1 MLAANCVIQKTK
13 MSRPEELVLTTLKA
27 VLDLF
32 LDGKY
37 EEAAIKCSFLLRKK
51 TNLDQSLAA
60 SVQKLLLICY
70 LEQEEY
76 ETVINWVDQNNKLSE
91 IGTYAKYRSKDYNA
105 VSKEASKDSIL
116 ERHLL
121 AQSYFHLKQTNPAL
135 KTYQELLS
143 ECDKDDTD
151 SRMELMH
158 NAIAVIAA
166 NASIPFVPLVEED
179 HQKWVDQADDFL
191 QENVGNHELAFN
203 LGTLQILCGSVDR
216 GWLKKA
222 ETKCN
227 DDGDIPAIE
236 HNIAWSHHFWQKEG
250 SAECDYSVVDTEPT
264 SLPFILAN
272 INQSLLDDKGKLPL
286 QPNQKWNTLQIR
298 MYWYNRAIT
307 QYKTNKLAES
317 QESSQ
322 ALKKTLGS
330 GESTNAKKKRGA
342 TTKVSIDD
350 MWWEAR
356 ADVVLAYAQDSQS
369 KKTPATERLES
380 RLQFLKQQQQSYT
393 IDHAIAY
400 VSLHLF
406 SIQNATRR
414 PAAAEV
420 VTVLQSLPESIQ
432 SHQAVRATINALDD
446 SLSKTKKS
454 PLEQADMFFG
464 QGKYEDAAN
473 LYAANLG
480 DVENCDEDE
489 LANHLRHVQV
499 LAMIG
504 KHDECAALW
513 SKIRRGM
520 DDAADT
526 QSRLDGEALEKQ
538 PLPRSSTTKSIDK
551 HLEVGLNESKP
562 KRSQKNI
569 RRQRARRR
577 EKYLKELEAKGE
589 YNPDRPVKPNPE
601 RWIPKHARSSNRR
614 GGRRGG
620 GGGPNRSAQ
629 GGGSQ
634 ADAQRLDAA
643 ARRAG
648 IVPAN
653 LGPSTA
659 NMKVSNGSRK
669 AGRRR

>member
-1 MLAANCVIQKTK
+1 M
-13 MSRPEELVLTTLKA
+13 LTTLKA

-32 LDGKY
+32 LDEKY
-37 EEAAIKCSFLLRKK
+37 EEVIIKCSFLLRKK
-51 TNLDQSLAA
+51 TNLDQSLTA
-60 SVQKLLLICY
+60 SVQKLLLISY
-70 LEQEEY
+70 LEQEDY
-76 ETVINWVDQNNKLSE
+76 EKVISWVNQTNKLSE
-91 IGTYAKYRSKDYNA
+91 VGTYAKYRSKDYNA
-105 VSKEASKDSIL
+105 VTKQASKDSIL

-135 KTYQELLS
+135 KAYQELLN
-143 ECDKDDTD
+143 ECDKGDTE

-166 NASIPFVPLVEED
+166 NACIPFVPLIEEN

-191 QENVGNHELAFN
+191 QENPENSDLAFN
-203 LGTLQILCGSVDR
+203 LGTLQTLSGSVDR
-216 GWLKKA
+216 GWLEKA
-222 ETKCN
+222 ETTC
-227 DDGDIPAIE
+227 DDKDDIPAIE

-250 SAECDYSVVDTEPT
+250 PAEYDFSDVDTEPT
-264 SLPFILAN
+264 SLPSILAK
-272 INQSLLDDKGKLPL
+272 INKTLLDDKGKLPS
-286 QPNQKWNTLQIR
+286 QPNQKWNTLQTR

-307 QYKTNKLAES
+307 QYKANMLAEC
-317 QESSQ
+317 QESCQ
-322 ALKKTLGS
+322 TLKKTLGS
-330 GESTNAKKKRGA
+330 GESTNAKKKKGT
-342 TTKVSIDD
+342 TTKVSIGD

-356 ADVVLAYAQDSQS
+356 ADVVLAYAQDAQS
-369 KKTPATERLES
+369 KKVPATERLES
-380 RLQFLKQQQQSYT
+380 RLQFLKQQPQSYT

-420 VTVLQSLPESIQ
+420 VTVLQSLPDSIQ
-432 SHQAVRATINALDD
+432 SQRAVRATMHSLDD
-446 SLSKTKKS
+446 SSSRTKKS

-464 QGKYEDAAN
+464 QGKYEEAAN
-473 LYAANLG
+473 MYAANLR
-480 DVENCDEDE
+480 DAESCEEDE
-489 LANHLRHVQV
+489 LAHHLRHVQA
-499 LAMIG
+499 LTMIG
-504 KHDECAALW
+504 KHDESTALW
-513 SKIRRGM
+513 SNISKGM
-520 DDAADT
+520 DDAVDPS
-526 QSRLDGEALEKQ
+526 SRLDGEALEKQ
-538 PLPRSSTTKSIDK
+538 ALPRSSTTKSIDK
-551 HLEVGLNESKP
+551 HLGAGLSESKP
-562 KRSQKNI
+562 KRSQKSI
-569 RRQRARRR
+569 LRQRARRR
-577 EKYLKELEAKGE
+577 EKYLKELEAKGV
-589 YNPDRPVKPNPE
+589 YNPDRPIKPNPE

-614 GGRRGG
+614 GGRHG

-653 LGPSTA
+653 AGPSTA